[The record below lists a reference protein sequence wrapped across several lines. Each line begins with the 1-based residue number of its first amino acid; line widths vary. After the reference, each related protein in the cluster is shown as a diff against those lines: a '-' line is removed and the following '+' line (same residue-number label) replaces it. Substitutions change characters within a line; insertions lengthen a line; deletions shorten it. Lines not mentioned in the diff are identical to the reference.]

1 MSQNFLQEY
10 TDFVDKVTSEASKSS
25 GKMSERIDY
34 LNSKNVEVSRLFTA
48 GIGLSGEVG
57 EFNEIIKKKLK
68 DEKKIAKLKQKQ
80 EIKRQ
85 KEKKK
90 LAKLN
95 KKETLKKIK
104 PIKKPDNQIVQYEEI
119 CSTLDKCEIDEI
131 SSYLMKIGK
140 TKKYPDLSSE

>member
-57 EFNEIIKKKLK
+57 EFNEIIKKIMFQAKTFDSVTHEHMKKELGDIMWYVTQACLALKVDLSDVIIGNKEKLSK
-68 DEKKIAKLKQKQ
+68 RFPEKKFSVKENEERKLGD
-80 EIKRQ
+80 I
-85 KEKKK
+85 
-90 LAKLN
+90 
-95 KKETLKKIK
+95 
-104 PIKKPDNQIVQYEEI
+104 
-119 CSTLDKCEIDEI
+119 
-131 SSYLMKIGK
+131 
-140 TKKYPDLSSE
+140 

>member
-57 EFNEIIKKKLK
+57 EFNEIIKK
-68 DEKKIAKLKQKQ
+68 IMFQAKTFDSVTH
-80 EIKRQ
+80 EHM
-85 KEKKK
+85 
-90 LAKLN
+90 
-95 KKETLKKIK
+95 KKELGDIMWYVTQACLALK
-104 PIKKPDNQIVQYEEI
+104 V
-119 CSTLDKCEIDEI
+119 
-131 SSYLMKIGK
+131 
-140 TKKYPDLSSE
+140 DLSDVIKANKDKLSKRFPDKKFSVKENENRKFGDV

>member
-57 EFNEIIKKKLK
+57 EFNEIIKKIMFQAKTFDSVTHEHMKKELGDIMWYVTQACLALKVDLSDVIIANKEKLSK
-68 DEKKIAKLKQKQ
+68 RFPEKKFSVKENEKRKLG
-80 EIKRQ
+80 
-85 KEKKK
+85 
-90 LAKLN
+90 
-95 KKETLKKIK
+95 
-104 PIKKPDNQIVQYEEI
+104 DV
-119 CSTLDKCEIDEI
+119 
-131 SSYLMKIGK
+131 
-140 TKKYPDLSSE
+140 